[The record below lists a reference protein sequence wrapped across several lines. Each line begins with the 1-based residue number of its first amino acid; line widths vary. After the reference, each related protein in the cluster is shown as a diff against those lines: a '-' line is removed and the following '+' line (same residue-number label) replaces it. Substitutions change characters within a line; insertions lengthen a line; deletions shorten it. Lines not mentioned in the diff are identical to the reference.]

1 LKTKCKGIIQDKDH
15 EFTERVIKLKG
26 LKTSAAE
33 IIPLKDISSIIYF
46 LASKYEIFK
55 LPQSPIK
62 PFILVNL

>member
-1 LKTKCKGIIQDKDH
+1 MNLQ
-15 EFTERVIKLKG
+15 RVIKLKG

-46 LASKYEIFK
+46 LASKYEVFK